1 LLKERL
7 AVTAK
12 VEFFSSFTSNNIDI
26 MIKKEGEE
34 VSGIART
41 INTRIHNDLPP
52 DSKGE
57 KQPVKPTSKKGKS
70 RNSLRE

>member
-1 LLKERL
+1 VSILFLKFYFYGN
-7 AVTAK
+7 VT
-12 VEFFSSFTSNNIDI
+12 
-26 MIKKEGEE
+26 KK

-57 KQPVKPTSKKGKS
+57 KAIGKTNFKKGKS